1 MMGET
6 RLSLSLLFRLGMR
19 SAPPHARPTNVTVAF
34 ISNLLTNQIWP
45 LHKNAPRG
53 FTRVLGS
60 RWNRRSQNICEG
72 HGEERRPRAR
82 GSTSVWDNWGS
93 NKKITPGPQFR
104 NPSLPQHTDQSQ
116 IVRIFCAHVPLT
128 KLSLGKYF
136 RYQKILEPRPRSS
149 QRPRQCCQR
158 LPGLAKVQV
167 VLGRAK
173 NKKTNKQ
180 TGTILI
186 SPPRDIPLSS
196 SSGDCHAQVDPA
208 CIIAQPA
215 RQR

>member
-1 MMGET
+1 MDQ
-6 RLSLSLLFRLGMR
+6 RPDQLPLRWARPLSLSLLFCLGMR

-136 RYQKILEPRPRSS
+136 RYQKIPDSAQEVLSDPGNVVNVFQALPRCRWSMVE
-149 QRPRQCCQR
+149 R
-158 LPGLAKVQV
+158 
-167 VLGRAK
+167 
-173 NKKTNKQ
+173 KKQTNKR
-180 TGTILI
+180 GR
-186 SPPRDIPLSS
+186 S
-196 SSGDCHAQVDPA
+196 
-208 CIIAQPA
+208 
-215 RQR
+215 